1 MGRATRFAAIG
12 DLHLVRIDVEWWA
25 KLSERQLSVS
35 PYYKLRHLTTLQA
48 MSNAPT
54 TPATLQQLAR
64 DIADHGGRAALTAL
78 TRAGR
83 VDWDYA
89 ELGRRVDG
97 FARRLLGQGV
107 SSGDRVA
114 ILAPNQLGWFAACLG
129 TLRAGGV
136 VVPLD
141 TQFADD
147 VLLHILNDCT
157 PAAVV
162 TTRDLAVGVEHLDL
176 AAPPATVLLDG
187 DGEGDD
193 GVPPGDAANGSLER
207 IPAANPS
214 DTSVIFYTSGTTGPP
229 KGVPLSHANLV
240 HQLEVLASMDFVS
253 KDDRAMLPLPL
264 HHVYPFALGML
275 LPFTLG
281 AALILPALLTGPELV
296 RAVRDGEATV
306 IIGVPRLYRSLYEGI
321 LGHVTDL
328 HFPQRQLI
336 RGLMHLS
343 YRLRRVFGWCC
354 GRILLKPLHAR
365 FGPRLRMVASGG
377 SALDAE
383 LGLRL
388 EGLGWRVA
396 VGYGL
401 TETAP
406 LLTLNPPGRAR
417 LTSVGKPIEGVALRI
432 AGAQEDGGESSDG
445 EVLARGP
452 NVFSGYLHLPDK
464 SAEAFTGDGWFKTG
478 DRGHFDADGYLVL
491 TGRTST
497 LIVTEGGENIAPE
510 TLEEVYARHPLIREI
525 GILQRE
531 AGLVAV
537 IVPEMHELGAETESN
552 VRELIRRAVAEQ
564 ARQLPS
570 YQRLSDFVISR
581 EALART
587 RLGKVQRHKLEEHC
601 DRVRQGEAGTP
612 EEQEPMDVGE
622 MSADDQSLL
631 ESDAARRTWD
641 WLCTRYSDKRLTP
654 DTNLMLDLGIDSL
667 AWVSLSLEL
676 RERTGIELTEAAI
689 SRVESVRDLLETV
702 AEGEEGED
710 GAAPQQTVDPL
721 ESPEDVLSGED
732 LRWIAPYG
740 FARRLAGRVGYIV
753 MHSVLRICFRIRAE
767 GLDRLPDSGAYLL
780 APTHR
785 SYLDAPVLGD
795 VLGYRRLTQMHW
807 AGGAHIM
814 LSNPFMRFVTRTAH
828 VAPINPRRAALS
840 SLAFGAVILQRGH
853 PLVWFPEGR
862 LSQSGRLQRFQP
874 GAGMLADRCE
884 VPVVPVLIDGT
895 YDALPPGRA
904 WPRPVRIRVCFGEPV
919 DPGQIRGEH
928 DGESSHRRITEALR
942 ERLQAMEGTS

>member
-1 MGRATRFAAIG
+1 MG
-12 DLHLVRIDVEWWA
+12 
-25 KLSERQLSVS
+25 
-35 PYYKLRHLTTLQA
+35 
-48 MSNAPT
+48 NAPT
-54 TPATLQQLAR
+54 TPATLQQLAC
-64 DIADHGGRAALTAL
+64 DIASHGGRAALTAM
-78 TRAGR
+78 TRDGR

-89 ELGRRVDG
+89 TLGHRVDA

-107 SSGDRVA
+107 SCGDRVA
-114 ILAPNQLGWFAACLG
+114 IQAPNQLGWFVACLG

-141 TQFADD
+141 TQLADD
-147 VLLHILNDCT
+147 VLQHILKDCT
-157 PAAVV
+157 PGTLV
-162 TTRDLAVGVEHLDL
+162 TIRDLAARVEHLDL
-176 AAPPATVLLDG
+176 AVTPATVLLDG
-187 DGEGDD
+187 EGDD
-193 GVPPGDAANGSLER
+193 EIPSGAADNGSPDR
-207 IPAANPS
+207 VPAAAPS

-240 HQLEVLASMDFVS
+240 HQLDVLATMDFVS
-253 KDDRAMLPLPL
+253 KEDRAMMPLPL

-275 LPFTLG
+275 LPFSLG
-281 AALILPALLTGPELV
+281 AALVLPALLTGPQLV

-306 IIGVPRLYRSLYEGI
+306 IVGVPRLYRSLYEGI
-321 LGHVTDL
+321 LGYVADL
-328 HFPQRQLI
+328 HFPQRQVI
-336 RGLMHLS
+336 RGLMSLS
-343 YRLRRVFGWCC
+343 YSLRKVFGWRC

-377 SALDAE
+377 SALDPKLA
-383 LGLRL
+383 LRL
-388 EGLGWRVA
+388 EGLGWPVA
-396 VGYGL
+396 IGYGL

-417 LTSVGKPIEGVALRI
+417 LASVGKPITGVELRI
-432 AGAQEDGGESSDG
+432 AVSDDDGGGNSDG

-452 NVFSGYLHLPDK
+452 NIFSGYLHLPEK
-464 SAEAFTGDGWFKTG
+464 SAEAFTEDGWFRTR
-478 DRGHFDADGYLVL
+478 DRGHFDADGHLVL

-497 LIVTEGGENIAPE
+497 LIVTEGGENIAPD
-510 TLEEVYARHPLIREI
+510 TLEEVYTRHPLIREI
-525 GILQRE
+525 GVLQRE

-537 IVPEMHELGAETESN
+537 IVPEMRELGAETESN

-587 RLGKVQRHKLEEHC
+587 RLGKIRRHTLEDHY
-601 DRVRQGEAGTP
+601 DRVRKGEEEEP
-612 EEQEPMDVGE
+612 EKQVPMAIGE

-631 ESDAARRTWD
+631 ESEAARRTWD

-654 DTNLMLDLGIDSL
+654 DTSLMLDLGIDSL

-676 RERTGIELTEAAI
+676 RERTEIELTEAAI

-702 AEGEEGED
+702 AEGEEGEE
-710 GAAPQQTVDPL
+710 GAPQQAVDPL
-721 ESPEDVLSGED
+721 ESPDEVLSDED
-732 LRWIAPYG
+732 LHWIAPYG
-740 FARRLAGRVGYIV
+740 FVRRQAGRTGYLV
-753 MHSVLRICFRIRAE
+753 MHALLRAYFRIRAE
-767 GLDRLPDSGAYLL
+767 GLEHLPDSGAYLL

-785 SYLDAPVLGD
+785 SFLDAPVLGD
-795 VLGYRRLTQMHW
+795 VLGYRRLTKVHW

-828 VAPINPRRAALS
+828 VAPIDPRRAALS

-862 LSQSGRLQRFQP
+862 LSRSGRMQRLQP
-874 GAGMLADRCE
+874 GVGMLADRCE

-895 YDALPPGRA
+895 RDALPPGRA
-904 WPRPVRIRVCFGEPV
+904 WPRPARIRVCFGEPL
-919 DPGQIRGEH
+919 DPRQVRGEH
-928 DGESSHRRITEALR
+928 ERESAHHRITETLR
-942 ERLQAMEGTS
+942 ERLQVMEGGT